1 MPRKLPLYLLGLML
15 AGMASATW
23 ALAQPGQGAGRFQDK
38 FLEIKRSQLG
48 PALGV
53 DQHTVDKLIQID
65 QRYQPMR
72 HQLITESKSEFLRL
86 RQVME
91 QPNPAEPDVRTILS
105 NMKAKQREM
114 ESLKQRQDEEEMAV
128 LSPIQYARYILYLQS
143 MMREARSI
151 RQGPAGPG
159 GPGGPGRAA
168 PMTPSG
174 PREIPVYR
182 PSQ

>member
-1 MPRKLPLYLLGLML
+1 
-15 AGMASATW
+15 
-23 ALAQPGQGAGRFQDK
+23 
-38 FLEIKRSQLG
+38 
-48 PALGV
+48 
-53 DQHTVDKLIQID
+53 
-65 QRYQPMR
+65 
-72 HQLITESKSEFLRL
+72 
-86 RQVME
+86 ME
-91 QPNPAEPDVRTILS
+91 E
-105 NMKAKQREM
+105 
-114 ESLKQRQDEEEMAV
+114 LKQRKAEEEMA
-128 LSPIQYARYILYLQS
+128 LLTPIQQARYILYLQS